1 MYYTCTNFKG
11 FVLQSGTSAVV
22 CAESKERAALAL
34 EVELEKLGLAQKIHP
49 DNMIPLHD
57 NEEEEKVEILFD
69 GEL

>member
-22 CAESKERAALAL
+22 CAESKERAAIAL
-34 EVELEKLGLAQKIHP
+34 EVELEKLGLPQKIHP

>member
-11 FVLQSGTSAVV
+11 FILQFGTSAVV
-22 CAESKERAALAL
+22 CAESKERAAIAL
-34 EVELEKLGLAQKIHP
+34 EIELEKLGLAQKIHP

>member
-11 FVLQSGTSAVV
+11 FVLQFGTSAVV
-22 CAESKERAALAL
+22 CAESKERAAIAL
-34 EVELEKLGLAQKIHP
+34 EIKLEKLGLAQKIHP